1 MKGKK
6 QRDKTIKQMAEM
18 IKPYLKIIA
27 IVTLIS
33 VVVNIGE
40 IAKPYLIKVAI
51 DEYMSKGIWEKAG
64 ITIGMIGTAYLAIV
78 VIGSILNFIA
88 DTTTNMMGENV
99 VYNLRNKLYQF
110 IQFANIPFHDKTSAG
125 KLFVRTTNDVE
136 DISTFFKEVVTEYL
150 KDVILIVVILAMM
163 LYMSIQMSLLSFIIV
178 PFIVVSSIVI
188 TTILKKIY
196 EKSKV
201 IRTNVN
207 TFLAESIYGIKL
219 IKIFNRQKEKQVE
232 CEELNKQFRD
242 SRNITGILEGLLPA
256 IMIILENLGISLV
269 IWASME
275 HWLGIHLEV
284 GVIYIFVT
292 YIKKIFEPI
301 NNIIENIEVVQEA
314 MVSVNRIYEIL
325 DQTQYQEDLEKGR
338 KLDKI
343 EGRIE
348 FKHVWFSYDNENWI
362 LKDVSFVIEPGQSI
376 ALVGKTG
383 SGKTTI
389 TNLINRFYEIQKGEI
404 LIDGVNI
411 QEINIRSLRKK
422 IGIILQDPFVFA
434 TDIRENI
441 RLGDTN
447 ISDEQVYEAIRLSSA
462 EEFVNSLPNGM
473 YEVAKERG
481 TSYSA
486 GEKQLL
492 AFARIFAHNPS
503 IFILDEAT
511 ANIDTTTEKLI
522 QKSIDKISAQK
533 TSIFIA
539 HRLATIVNVDKI
551 IVLNKGEI
559 VESGSHNELMQT
571 GGYYSQLYNS
581 YYESLTRIMGSSGTV
596 LFGDVTI

>member
-1 MKGKK
+1 MKGKEAK
-6 QRDKTIKQMAEM
+6 DKTIKQMAKM
-18 IKPYLKIIA
+18 IKPYLRIIT
-27 IVTLIS
+27 IITLIS
-33 VVVNIGE
+33 LVVNIGE
-40 IAKPYLIKVAI
+40 IVKPYLIKVAI
-51 DEYMSKGIWEKAG
+51 DEYMSKGIWQKAG
-64 ITIGMIGTAYLAIV
+64 ITIGMIGAAYLAVV
-78 VIGSILNFIA
+78 VIGNILNFVA

-99 VYNLRNKLYQF
+99 VYNLRNKLYKF

-150 KDVILIVVILAMM
+150 KDVILIVVILVMM
-163 LYMSIQMSLLSFIIV
+163 FYMSVQMSLISLTIV
-178 PFIVVSSIVI
+178 PFIIVSSMVI

-219 IKIFNRQKEKQVE
+219 IKIFNRQKEKQAE
-232 CEELNKQFRD
+232 CENLNKQFRD
-242 SRNITGILEGLLPA
+242 SRKVTGILEGLLPA
-256 IMIILENLGISLV
+256 IMIILENLGISLI
-269 IWASME
+269 IWATIE
-275 HWLGIHLEV
+275 KWLGIQLEV
-284 GVIYIFVT
+284 GVIYMFVT

-325 DQTQYQEDLEKGR
+325 DQTQYQEDLEKGK

-343 EGRIE
+343 EGKIE
-348 FKHVWFSYDNENWI
+348 FRHVWFSYDKENWV
-362 LKDVSFVIEPGQSI
+362 LKDVSFIIEPGQSI

-404 LIDGVNI
+404 LIDGINI

-422 IGIILQDPFVFA
+422 IGIILQDPFIFA

-441 RLGDTN
+441 RLGDDR
-447 ISDEQVYEAIRLSSA
+447 ISDEQIYDAICLASA
-462 EEFVNSLPNGM
+462 EDFINSLPNGM

-481 TSYSA
+481 SSYSA

-559 VESGSHNELMQT
+559 VESGSHTELMQT
-571 GGYYSQLYNS
+571 DGYYSQLYNS
-581 YYESLTRIMGSSGTV
+581 YYDSLTG
-596 LFGDVTI
+596 

>member
-1 MKGKK
+1 MKEKK
-6 QRDKTIKQMAEM
+6 AKDKTIKQMAEM
-18 IKPYLKIIA
+18 IKPYLKIIV

-33 VVVNIGE
+33 LVVNIGE
-40 IAKPYLIKVAI
+40 ILKPYLIKVAI
-51 DEYMSKGIWEKAG
+51 DEYMNKGIWQKAG
-64 ITIGMIGTAYLAIV
+64 ITIGMIGAAYLAIV

-99 VYNLRNKLYQF
+99 VYDLRNKLYKF
-110 IQFANIPFHDKTSAG
+110 IQFASIPFHDKTSAG

-163 LYMSIQMSLLSFIIV
+163 FYMSIQMTLISLMIV
-178 PFIVVSSIVI
+178 PFIVVSSMVI
-188 TTILKKIY
+188 TIILKKSY

-219 IKIFNRQKEKQVE
+219 IKIFNRQKEKQAE
-232 CEELNKQFRD
+232 CEKLNKQFRD
-242 SRNITGILEGLLPA
+242 SRNIPGILEGLLPA
-256 IMIILENLGISLV
+256 IMIILENLGISLI
-269 IWASME
+269 IWASTK

-284 GVIYIFVT
+284 GVIYMFVT

-325 DQTQYQEDLEKGR
+325 DQTEYQEDFEKGK

-343 EGRIE
+343 EGKIE
-348 FKHVWFSYDNENWI
+348 FRHVWFSYDNENWI
-362 LKDVSFVIEPGQSI
+362 LKDVSFIIEPGQSI

-389 TNLINRFYEIQKGEI
+389 INLINRFYEIQKGEI
-404 LIDGVNI
+404 LMDGVNI

-422 IGIILQDPFVFA
+422 IGIILQDSFIFA

-441 RLGDTN
+441 RLGDSR
-447 ISDEQVYEAIRLSSA
+447 ISDEQIYDAIYLASA

-481 TSYSA
+481 SSYSA

-511 ANIDTTTEKLI
+511 ANIDTGTEKLI
-522 QKSIDKISAQK
+522 QKSIDKISSQK

-559 VESGSHNELMQT
+559 IETGSHNELIQA
-571 GGYYSQLYNS
+571 GGYYSQLYKTNRDAS
-581 YYESLTRIMGSSGTV
+581 FGS
-596 LFGDVTI
+596 F

>member
-6 QRDKTIKQMAEM
+6 AKDKTIKQMIEM
-18 IKPYLKIIA
+18 VKPYLKIIA
-27 IVTLIS
+27 IITFISLI
-33 VVVNIGE
+33 VNIGE
-40 IAKPYLIKVAI
+40 MVKPYLIKVAI
-51 DEYMSKGIWEKAG
+51 DDYLSRGIWEKAG
-64 ITIGMIGTAYLAIV
+64 ITIGMIGTIYLAIV
-78 VIGSILNFIA
+78 IIGSILNFIA

-99 VYNLRNKLYQF
+99 VYDLRNKLYKF
-110 IQFANIPFHDKTSAG
+110 IQFANISFHDKTSAG

-150 KDVILIVVILAMM
+150 KDIILIVVILGMM
-163 LYMSIQMSLLSFIIV
+163 FYMSVQMSLISLIIV
-178 PFIVVSSIVI
+178 PFIIVSSTII
-188 TTILKKIY
+188 TILLKKIY

-207 TFLAESIYGIKL
+207 TFLAESIYGVKL
-219 IKIFNRQKEKQVE
+219 IKIFNRQKEKQAE
-232 CEELNKQFRD
+232 CEKLNEQFRD
-242 SRNITGILEGLLPA
+242 SRLMAGILEGLLPA
-256 IMIILENLGISLV
+256 IMIILENLGISIIV
-269 IWASME
+269 WASME

-284 GVIYIFVT
+284 GVIYMFVT

-301 NNIIENIEVVQEA
+301 NNIIENVEVVQEA

-325 DQTQYQEDLEKGR
+325 EQTEHLEDLEKG
-338 KLDKI
+338 KKI
-343 EGRIE
+343 DRLEGKIE

-362 LKDVSFVIEPGQSI
+362 LKDVSFTIEPGQSI

-404 LIDGVNI
+404 LVDGINI
-411 QEINIRSLRKK
+411 KEINVRSLRKN
-422 IGIILQDPFVFA
+422 IGIILQAPFIFA

-441 RLGDTN
+441 RLGN
-447 ISDEQVYEAIRLSSA
+447 NEISDEEIYDAICLASA

-481 TSYSA
+481 SSYSA
-486 GEKQLL
+486 GEKQLI

-551 IVLNKGEI
+551 IVLDKGKI
-559 VESGSHNELMQT
+559 VESGNHSELMQT

-581 YYESLTRIMGSSGTV
+581 YFESLK
-596 LFGDVTI
+596 